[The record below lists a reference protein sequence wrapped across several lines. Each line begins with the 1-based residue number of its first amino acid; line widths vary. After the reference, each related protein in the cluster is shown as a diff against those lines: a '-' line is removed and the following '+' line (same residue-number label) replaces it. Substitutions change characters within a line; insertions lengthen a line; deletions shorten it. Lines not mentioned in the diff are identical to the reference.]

1 MKYSTIALL
10 FVGTVMGVQRHHHH
24 HHHEYVQ
31 VNGDGKAP
39 RMLNCGDGLEASE
52 ANMKF

>member
-24 HHHEYVQ
+24 HHDFVQ
-31 VNGDGKAP
+31 VEGPAP

-52 ANMKF
+52 GNMRF